1 MFDRQAVPIQRRLAG
16 AFFLALAISV
26 LVVVLSYRTTS
37 RFIRS
42 SRAAAATSRTT
53 LELERV
59 MSLIQDAETG
69 QRGYLLTGDD
79 SYLEPYRAALAGLDA
94 ERRRLAAAAGPADST
109 TVAVISRLSDV
120 KLEELDRS
128 IRVFR
133 DKGAAA
139 ARSMVVNGR
148 GKLAMDS
155 IRAAGRA
162 LEQDLE
168 RRYKANA
175 DRSEEQAR
183 GAQGT
188 IALLSALT
196 IILLATAFMALLR
209 QVRVQAQAATSLR
222 EERGQLE
229 ARIVERTAALNEQVA
244 RTQGALAQAER
255 AASEARVSEQ
265 QAATALEQ
273 SRLSMAALAGSEAR
287 FRELADAMPQVVW
300 TARPDGYLDYFNR
313 RWYELTAAPPGRGG
327 DASWIPYVH
336 PDDVSRCLERW
347 YRSVRTGDPFEMEH
361 RFRDVANGRWRWH
374 LVRALAAR
382 DAAGA
387 IVRWYGTATDIDD
400 QKRAGEILRR
410 AQESR
415 RIAIDAGGLG
425 TWNWTGTDGEL
436 GCDGRCRD
444 IFNLPA
450 DGAVTWEGFLGAVH
464 PDDRGRVA
472 GAMNAALA
480 GGPDAG
486 DYEAEYRVLAAD
498 GAVRWV
504 AAKGR
509 TYQESGENRRRLHG
523 VAMDVSDRKRVE
535 ERLRQ
540 VERMGSVGRLAGGVA
555 HEVNNMMTAV
565 LGFGTFALQDLAR
578 GGAPLAEVEEM
589 VKAGRR
595 AAAITQQLLAFSRRQ
610 VLQPSVLSVEDV
622 VADLGAMLGKLAGS
636 NRDLVIR
643 PSDTAGQVRADRGQ
657 LEQVVVNLVLNARD
671 ATDAGGRILVETGA
685 ATLDESYRA
694 RHGEVS
700 IVPRRYAMIAV
711 SDTGSGMSAETRARV
726 FEPFFTTKPVGQG
739 TGLGLSTVYGIVK
752 QSDGYVWVYSEPGMG
767 TTIKVYLPMVDA
779 PAPAP
784 EAPEQPHRAPDRGD
798 ATVLIVE
805 DEDTVR
811 GLAVRALDELGYD
824 ALQAADGRAALDL
837 LTARGG
843 RVDLVVT
850 DLVMP
855 GMNGRQLGDELA
867 RRHPGIPVLYMSG
880 YTDDDA
886 MLRGLVAPGAPFV
899 AKPFSPEGFA
909 RRVQEALGR

>member
-1 MFDRQAVPIQRRLAG
+1 VPDFTAVPIQRRLAG
-16 AFFLALAISV
+16 AFVLALGISV
-26 LVVVLSYRTTS
+26 LVVVLSYRTTG

-59 MSLIQDAETG
+59 MSLLQDAETG
-69 QRGYLLTGDD
+69 QRGYLLTGDEG
-79 SYLEPYRAALAGLDA
+79 YLEPYRNAVARLPS
-94 ERRRLAAAAGPADST
+94 ERRMLASAAGPADAG
-109 TVAVISRLSDV
+109 TVALIGRLSDV
-120 KLEELDRS
+120 KLAELERS
-128 IRVFR
+128 IRTYR
-133 DKGAAA
+133 EKGAGP
-139 ARSMVVNGR
+139 ARAMVANGS

-162 LEQDLE
+162 LEQVLE
-168 RRYKANA
+168 SRYRSNA
-175 DRSEEQAR
+175 ELSQSQAR
-183 GAQGT
+183 DAQGT

-196 IILLATAFMALLR
+196 IILLATAFMALIR
-209 QVRVQAQAATSLR
+209 QVRVQAEATTSLR

-265 QAATALEQ
+265 QAAAALEQ

-313 RWYELTAAPPGRGG
+313 RWYELTAAPQGRGG

-347 YRSVRTGDPFEMEH
+347 YHSVRTGEPFELEH
-361 RFRDVANGRWRWH
+361 RFRDAGSGRWRWH

-382 DAAGA
+382 DAGGA

-400 QKRAGEILRR
+400 QKRAADILRR

-425 TWNWTGTDGEL
+425 TWNWTGTEGEL
-436 GCDGRCRD
+436 SCDRRCRN
-444 IFNLPA
+444 ILGLAA
-450 DGAVTWEGFLGAVH
+450 DGAVTWDAFLAGVH
-464 PDDRGRVA
+464 PDDRERVA
-472 GAMNAALA
+472 GAMHSALA

-486 DYEAEYRVLAAD
+486 DYEAEYRVLGAD
-498 GAVRWV
+498 GTVRWV

-509 TYQESGENRRRLHG
+509 AYQDAGENRRRLHG

-578 GGAPLAEVEEM
+578 GGTPLAEVEEM

-622 VADLGAMLGKLAGS
+622 VGDLGAMLGKLAGS

-643 PSDTAGQVRADRGQ
+643 PSDTQGQVKADRGQ

-671 ATDAGGRILVETGA
+671 ATAAGGRILVETGA
-685 ATLDESYRA
+685 ATLDDSYRA

-752 QSDGYVWVYSEPGMG
+752 QSEGYVWVYSEPGMG
-767 TTIKVYLPMVDA
+767 TTIKVYLPMVDE
-779 PAPAP
+779 PAPVPAAP
-784 EAPEQPHRAPDRGD
+784 EPPHRAPDRGD
-798 ATVLIVE
+798 ATVLVVE
-805 DEDTVR
+805 DEESVR
-811 GLAVRALDELGYD
+811 TLATRALGELGYD
-824 ALQAADGRAALDL
+824 ALAAADGRAALDL
-837 LTARGG
+837 LAARGG

-867 RRHPGIPVLYMSG
+867 RLHPDVRVLYMSG

-886 MLRGLVAPGAPFV
+886 MLRGLVAPDAPFV